1 AQSLLR
7 YLPSDLGLA
16 IVIDGEISIDIE
28 QKLKSLF
35 PNIMI
40 QYTCDAME
48 NLQIIAPNLIN
59 YGELH
64 PLGRKLAVILWN
76 QLKYSVLY
84 SDADILCFGEIP
96 EIYEAIRNNTNAWYM
111 QDIGNLNGDSI
122 LMNRL
127 NELNYDFVDTLNSG
141 FLYIP
146 HSALNIEICDYLLS
160 EQYDSNSWFVE
171 QTILAV
177 LMKQAGGTPLSK
189 SKYVVS
195 SQRQFYFE
203 KDVNYHQI
211 SVRHFVTPVRH
222 LMYSKGMP
230 LLWQKWQ
237 KQ

>member
-1 AQSLLR
+1 
-7 YLPSDLGLA
+7 
-16 IVIDGEISIDIE
+16 
-28 QKLKSLF
+28 
-35 PNIMI
+35 
-40 QYTCDAME
+40 
-48 NLQIIAPNLIN
+48 
-59 YGELH
+59 
-64 PLGRKLAVILWN
+64 
-76 QLKYSVLY
+76 
-84 SDADILCFGEIP
+84 
-96 EIYEAIRNNTNAWYM
+96 
-111 QDIGNLNGDSI
+111 
-122 LMNRL
+122 
-127 NELNYDFVDTLNSG
+127 
-141 FLYIP
+141 P